1 MIMAA
6 IAVPRWITYSVNAG
20 DQTFEKHI
28 GLHKSCSN
36 LDEPQCRRYPYKEL
50 CEDNSRYFC
59 SMWRTVGFMA
69 SISALLCL
77 ASLVTFAVV
86 LKGGKYER
94 EKGWPFVTFLL
105 SLVSTTQFVV
115 ISIVVCLLS
124 IIIHHSH

>member
-1 MIMAA
+1 
-6 IAVPRWITYSVNAG
+6 
-20 DQTFEKHI
+20 
-28 GLHKSCSN
+28 
-36 LDEPQCRRYPYKEL
+36 
-50 CEDNSRYFC
+50 
-59 SMWRTVGFMA
+59 MA

-124 IIIHHSH
+124 IIIHHSY